1 MVVIKI
7 AGGHLGRPTCQFI
20 KPKLFLFV
28 ADICRLTGQKEETS
42 AHWRHLAPDWQYI
55 LTVSAGH

>member
-1 MVVIKI
+1 
-7 AGGHLGRPTCQFI
+7 LL
-20 KPKLFLFV
+20 KLRAATSATQPASLLSLNMMCLV
-28 ADICRLTGQKEETS
+28 ADICRLTGQKEETG